1 VPVHPRLVTGT
12 RPRNRTPLRA
22 LTLALAAVVLVTGS
36 ARAEVLGEVL
46 DEALYAK
53 ILAQYTRDVPDTAR
67 VRVDYTALAR
77 SDAWPRLITNLA
89 RTSPST
95 LTSREERLAFW
106 INAYN
111 ILAIQV
117 VLDHYPIAGIR
128 DAGNLI
134 RPVWKRT
141 AGVVEGRSVSL
152 GWIEHELLRPM
163 GEPRIHAAIVCASV
177 SCPTLDRRPF
187 SAANLDAQ
195 LDDAM
200 RRLLTDPDKGLRID
214 RDGKK
219 LWLSRIFKWFREDF
233 EPQGGVLEAAA
244 RYAAPAE
251 RRWLE
256 QHPEARLRYLDYDWR
271 LNDSARAP

>member
-1 VPVHPRLVTGT
+1 VPVHPKLVIHS
-12 RPRNRTPLRA
+12 RPRNQTPLRV
-22 LTLALAAVVLVTGS
+22 LTLALAGVVLVTGS
-36 ARAEVLGEVL
+36 ARAERL
-46 DEALYAK
+46 DEALYAE
-53 ILAQYTRDVPDTAR
+53 ILATYTREVSDTAR
-67 VRVDYTALAR
+67 VRVDYSALAG
-77 SDAWPRLITNLA
+77 SDAWPRLIANLA
-89 RTSPST
+89 RTSPSK

-117 VLDHYPIAGIR
+117 VPDHYPIAGIR

-141 AGVVEGRSVSL
+141 AGVVGGRSVSL
-152 GWIEHELLRPM
+152 GWIEHEVLRPM
-163 GEPRIHAAIVCASV
+163 DDPRIHGVIVCASV
-177 SCPTLDRRPF
+177 SCPALYRRPF
-187 SAANLDAQ
+187 RAANLDAEI
-195 LDDAM
+195 DYAM

-219 LWLSRIFKWFREDF
+219 LWLSRIFKWFSDDF
-233 EPQGGVLEAAA
+233 ESQGGVLEFAA

-256 QHPEARLRYLDYDWR
+256 QHPEPNLRYLDYDWR